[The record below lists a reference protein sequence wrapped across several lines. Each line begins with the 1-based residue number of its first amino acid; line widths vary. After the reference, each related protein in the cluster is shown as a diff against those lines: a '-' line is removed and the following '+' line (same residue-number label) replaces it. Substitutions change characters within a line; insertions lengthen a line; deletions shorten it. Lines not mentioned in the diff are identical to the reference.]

1 MGHQAFADRGVR
13 SLGKA
18 QGWDVEIKCLHLSN
32 NGELSSELLVNHKSK
47 DSHHGGTSVVQL
59 NGTLGELGLL
69 IEGVPSEIKGSV
81 TEVSNE
87 LSLSGNILHDSE
99 LKESNEG
106 KDLEGSSNRNLEGA
120 SPSLSD
126 VRERSSGVVNV
137 SWKTDSV
144 TGDNLSK
151 EGKLGDTSV
160 LQLNVTK
167 TVETLLV
174 GIVKHAQRI
183 EESKRGL
190 GSELVLEG
198 VDGGGGLSNLSG
210 SKGGGRGDGGGE
222 DDRFPEER
230 KSI

>member
-1 MGHQAFADRGVR
+1 MIKFYTWLQMLFEQSFTVR
-13 SLGKA
+13 HWTRETQSQYLLK
-18 QGWDVEIKCLHLSN
+18 VSN
-32 NGELSSELLVNHKSK
+32 DGEVGIVSEGDDLLVNHKSK
-47 DSHHGGTSVVQL
+47 DSHHGGTSIVQL
-59 NGTLGELGLL
+59 NGTLGKLGLL
-69 IEGVPSEIKGSV
+69 IERVPSEVKGSV

-87 LSLSGNILHDSE
+87 LTLSGDVLHNSK

-120 SPSLSD
+120 SPSLSN

-174 GIVKHAQRI
+174 GIVEHAQRI

-190 GSELVLEG
+190 LRCG
-198 VDGGGGLSNLSG
+198 VVHVIWND
-210 SKGGGRGDGGGE
+210 
-222 DDRFPEER
+222 
-230 KSI
+230 